1 MKNKDNYGMMRV
13 VFRNYAVI
21 GHRGDTERYP
31 ENTLESFKDAFAR
44 GCDAVEM
51 DVHLTSDGYVVVHHD
66 FSIRRM
72 TGVERIIEESEYSD
86 IKKAKINGKYRI
98 PLLENVFR
106 EFPDQK
112 LFVELKTVTDDG
124 RMLDN
129 GLENAVYKLVRE
141 FGRFENT
148 IVISFNPVSLES
160 MKDITKEIALGLD
173 FDRTSLKYIG
183 EVNPSDLKEMGITA
197 FLPEVNSVEMKR
209 YRIFAE
215 SGIDVFP
222 WPVDSRESAIIAVE
236 NGASGIITNRCYD
249 LLSP

>member
-1 MKNKDNYGMMRV
+1 MMKV
-13 VFRNYAVI
+13 VFRNYTVI

-31 ENTLESFKDAFAR
+31 ENTLESFRDAFAR

-51 DVHLTSDGYVVVHHD
+51 DVHLTVDGYVMVHHD
-66 FSIRRM
+66 FNIRRM
-72 TGVERIIEESEYSD
+72 TGIEGNIEESEYSD
-86 IKKAKINGKYRI
+86 IKKAKINGKYKI

-124 RMLDN
+124 RILDN
-129 GLENAVYKLVRE
+129 GLENAVYELVKE
-141 FGRFENT
+141 FARFENT
-148 IVISFNPVSLES
+148 IIISFNPVSLES
-160 MKDITKEIALGLD
+160 MRGITKEIALGLD

-209 YRIFAE
+209 YRVFAE
-215 SGIDVFP
+215 TGIEVFP
-222 WPVDSRESAIIAVE
+222 WPVDSRESALIAVE
-236 NGASGIITNRCYD
+236 NGASGIITNRCSD
-249 LLSP
+249 LLGL